1 MKEESD
7 FNVLFIS
14 FGDLFA
20 EETGKG
26 HEMVILDPDE
36 IVVFDDIGD
45 SLCERHVCFTVC
57 IPNFFVKVGFPGMV
71 MEQWPELD
79 RCLGRGGYQRIE
91 LLNPL

>member
-14 FGDLFA
+14 FGDFLA
-20 EETGKG
+20 EETRKG

-45 SLCERHVCFTVC
+45 SLCE
-57 IPNFFVKVGFPGMV
+57 
-71 MEQWPELD
+71 
-79 RCLGRGGYQRIE
+79 
-91 LLNPL
+91 